1 MDENSQRKR
10 GEHMQQRATGQT
22 RTQAARPTTWP
33 EGHVVGRCLLT
44 H

>member
-22 RTQAARPTTWP
+22 RTQAAVFWP
-33 EGHVVGRCLLT
+33 CGGPVFAHTLS
-44 H
+44 